1 MSRATSHSIGDLWEL
16 FEALRFAAPAFQE
29 ANGRAL
35 MLAREI
41 TAVQDTDNE
50 GVWMRSNEQREECAR
65 KNHGSNRE
73 STTVAHRLLFG
84 FLPAMFAAVRVGC
97 SAVGKVAQEGIRLGR
112 ATR

>member
-65 KNHGSNRE
+65 KNHGSNRKV
-73 STTVAHRLLFG
+73 SQWPQAALRL
-84 FLPAMFAAVRVGC
+84 PTRYVRRG
-97 SAVGKVAQEGIRLGR
+97 SGRLQRRWQGR
-112 ATR
+112 SGRY